1 MNKELFLELL
11 SEEVKSYKSL
21 LETSDG
27 EWIIKGFIDVNKN
40 IYSITNDT
48 KVISKIVEIILVPH
62 LISFAARN
70 GMTVEFPSAQN
81 FYPDITFKDS
91 DGNIYALDF
100 KSSFYSDS
108 RSCGFTLGSY
118 WGYFRQRD
126 KKKNTDYPY
135 GEYKCHLIL
144 GILYKQSAEIIHE
157 GSIYKVSELAA
168 IKSVIRDFTFFVQ
181 PKWKI
186 ASDRTGSGNTR
197 NIGSVIGLDNLVN
210 GNGTFALLGE
220 EVFDDYWMNFYN
232 ASDARSAGIGKPNYT
247 NLSTYKEF
255 LASKQDLL
263 KKLE

>member
-91 DGNIYALDF
+91 DGNIYT
-100 KSSFYSDS
+100 
-108 RSCGFTLGSY
+108 RV
-118 WGYFRQRD
+118 RD
-126 KKKNTDYPY
+126 KP
-135 GEYKCHLIL
+135 
-144 GILYKQSAEIIHE
+144 
-157 GSIYKVSELAA
+157 
-168 IKSVIRDFTFFVQ
+168 
-181 PKWKI
+181 
-186 ASDRTGSGNTR
+186 
-197 NIGSVIGLDNLVN
+197 GLEK
-210 GNGTFALLGE
+210 G
-220 EVFDDYWMNFYN
+220 
-232 ASDARSAGIGKPNYT
+232 
-247 NLSTYKEF
+247 
-255 LASKQDLL
+255 
-263 KKLE
+263 

>member
-1 MNKELFLELL
+1 M
-11 SEEVKSYKSL
+11 
-21 LETSDG
+21 
-27 EWIIKGFIDVNKN
+27 
-40 IYSITNDT
+40 
-48 KVISKIVEIILVPH
+48 
-62 LISFAARN
+62 
-70 GMTVEFPSAQN
+70 
-81 FYPDITFKDS
+81 
-91 DGNIYALDF
+91 
-100 KSSFYSDS
+100 
-108 RSCGFTLGSY
+108 
-118 WGYFRQRD
+118 
-126 KKKNTDYPY
+126 
-135 GEYKCHLIL
+135 

-263 KKLE
+263 KKL